1 MAEIDIVS
9 KHLIQTYPADF
20 ARFALQRDDIEDV
33 EVIESEQFTVKARR
47 TDSLLRVRIA
57 GEDVLVHHEFQTT
70 DHPAM
75 PLRMAGYIGR
85 MIEHYG
91 LPVYAHVFYLRPAAG
106 RRDPG
111 YYIQEHPDY
120 PVVIR
125 YKVIRLSQLPG
136 QAVLDRAFV
145 GLLPFAPLMQPP
157 AGRAEAAWL
166 EQCVARAAAL
176 PLDRPSKADFLAGL
190 AILSGLVY
198 NPQTIMTTVSKEHL
212 MDIIRESS
220 FAQYLAESAREEGIK
235 QGIEQGIK
243 QGVEQGIEQGGRE
256 RAIEDLLDVL
266 AIRFG
271 LAASDPLAAR
281 IGTLDDV
288 QRLKQLFRA
297 AIQVPS
303 LEAFRL
309 LLNADE

>member
-33 EVIESEQFTVKARR
+33 EVLDTEQPTVRR

-57 GEDVLVHHEFQTT
+57 GEDALVHHEFQTT

-75 PLRMAGYIGR
+75 SRRMAGYIGR
-85 MIEHYG
+85 IIEHYG

-157 AGRAEAAWL
+157 AGQTEAAWL

-198 NPQTIMTTVSKEHL
+198 NPQTIMATVSKEHL
-212 MDIIRESS
+212 MDLIRESS
-220 FAQYLAESAREEGIK
+220 FAQYLAENAREEGIK

-256 RAIEDLLDVL
+256 RAVEDLLDVL
-266 AIRFG
+266 EIRFA
-271 LAASDPLAAR
+271 LVESDPLAAR
-281 IGTLDDV
+281 IGAIDDV
-288 QRLKQLFRA
+288 QRLKQLHRA

-303 LEAFRL
+303 LEAFGL
-309 LLNADE
+309 LLDADE

>member
-9 KHLIQTYPADF
+9 KHLLQTYPADF
-20 ARFALQRDDIEDV
+20 ARFSLQQDDIEDV
-33 EVIESEQFTVKARR
+33 EVLDTEQPTVRR
-47 TDSLLRVRIA
+47 TDSLLRVRIG
-57 GEDVLVHHEFQTT
+57 GEDALVHHEIQTT

-75 PLRMAGYIGR
+75 PRRMAGYIGR
-85 MIEHYG
+85 IIEHYG
-91 LPVYAHVFYLRPAAG
+91 LPVYAHVLYLRPTAG

-111 YYIQEHPDY
+111 YYMQEHPDY

-157 AGRAEAAWL
+157 ADQTEAAWL

-176 PLDRPSKADFLAGL
+176 PLDRPDKADFLAGL

-198 NPQTIMTTVSKEHL
+198 NPQTIMATVSKEHL
-212 MDIIRESS
+212 MDLIRESS
-220 FAQYLAESAREEGIK
+220 FAQYLAENAREEGIK
-235 QGIEQGIK
+235 
-243 QGVEQGIEQGGRE
+243 QGGRE

-271 LAASDPLAAR
+271 LVASDPLADR
-281 IGTLDDV
+281 IGAIDDV
-288 QRLKQLFRA
+288 QRLKKLFRA

-303 LEAFRL
+303 FEAFRH

>member
-9 KHLIQTYPADF
+9 KHLLQTYPADF
-20 ARFALQRDDIEDV
+20 ARFALQQDDIEDV
-33 EVIESEQFTVKARR
+33 EVLDTEQPTVRR
-47 TDSLLRVRIA
+47 TDSLLRVRIG
-57 GEDVLVHHEFQTT
+57 GEDALVHHEIQTT

-91 LPVYAHVFYLRPAAG
+91 LPVYAHVLYLRPTAG

-111 YYIQEHPDY
+111 YYMQEHPDY

-125 YKVIRLSQLPG
+125 YKVIRLNQLPG

-157 AGRAEAAWL
+157 ADQTEAAWL

-176 PLDRPSKADFLAGL
+176 PLDRPDKADFLAGL

-198 NPQTIMTTVSKEHL
+198 NPQTIMATVSKEHL
-212 MDIIRESS
+212 MDLIRESS
-220 FAQYLAESAREEGIK
+220 FAQYLAENAREEGIK
-235 QGIEQGIK
+235 
-243 QGVEQGIEQGGRE
+243 QGGRE

-266 AIRFG
+266 EIRFA
-271 LAASDPLAAR
+271 LAASDPLADR
-281 IGTLDDV
+281 IGAIDDV
-288 QRLKQLFRA
+288 QRLKQLHRA

-303 LEAFRL
+303 LEAFRH